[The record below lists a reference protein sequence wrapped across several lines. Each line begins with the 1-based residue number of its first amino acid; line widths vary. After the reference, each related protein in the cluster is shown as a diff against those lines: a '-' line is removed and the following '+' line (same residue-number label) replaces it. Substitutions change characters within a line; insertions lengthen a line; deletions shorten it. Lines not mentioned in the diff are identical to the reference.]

1 MDMHAYVF
9 VNEKSQVLACK
20 IDTAIGVS
28 CGMLAI
34 CIESLLK
41 WQFCI
46 RICSSQKRKKVEH
59 YLRCI
64 LLLLFII

>member
-46 RICSSQKRKKVEH
+46 RICSS
-59 YLRCI
+59 
-64 LLLLFII
+64 

>member
-20 IDTAIGVS
+20 NDEVIGVYS
-28 CGMLAI
+28 GMLAI
-34 CIESLLK
+34 CIESLSK

-46 RICSSQKRKKVEH
+46 RICSS
-59 YLRCI
+59 
-64 LLLLFII
+64 